1 VTARIVL
8 LNKPFGVLSQFT
20 GEPGQR
26 TLADCV
32 TERGVYAAGRLDA
45 DSEGL
50 LLLTDNGGV
59 QHRLTDP
66 RHKAAKTY
74 FAQVEGVVSE
84 SALAA
89 LRRGLDLGDFVT
101 QPCEVD
107 EVPQPDWL
115 WPREPPIRVRKAIP
129 TAWLRIVL
137 REGKNRQVRR
147 MTAKV
152 GLPTLRLVRWAIGD
166 WTLEGLRPGDLR
178 IEVFALADAGV
189 GQVRGRKR

>member
-1 VTARIVL
+1 M
-8 LNKPFGVLSQFT
+8 
-20 GEPGQR
+20 
-26 TLADCV
+26 
-32 TERGVYAAGRLDA
+32 
-45 DSEGL
+45 
-50 LLLTDNGGV
+50 
-59 QHRLTDP
+59 TDP

>member
-1 VTARIVL
+1 MTARLVL

-26 TLADCV
+26 TLADYV
-32 TERGVYAAGRLDA
+32 TEQGVYAAGRLDA

-59 QHRLTDP
+59 QHQLTDP
-66 RHKAAKTY
+66 RYKAAKIY
-74 FAQVEGVVSE
+74 FAQVEGSVSE
-84 SALAA
+84 AALAA

-101 QPCEVD
+101 LPCEVD
-107 EVPQPDWL
+107 EVQQPDWL

-152 GLPTLRLVRWAIGD
+152 GLPTLRLVRWAIGG

-178 IEVFALADAGV
+178 IEVFALTDAGV
-189 GQVRGRKR
+189 RQGRGRKR

>member
-1 VTARIVL
+1 MTARLVL

-20 GEPGQR
+20 GEPGQQ
-26 TLADCV
+26 TLADYV
-32 TERGVYAAGRLDA
+32 TEQGVYAAGRLDA

>member
-1 VTARIVL
+1 MTARLVL

-20 GEPGQR
+20 GEPGQQ
-26 TLADCV
+26 TLADYV
-32 TERGVYAAGRLDA
+32 TEQGVYAAGRLDA

-101 QPCEVD
+101 QPCEVG
-107 EVPQPDWL
+107 EVLQPDWL

-152 GLPTLRLVRWAIGD
+152 GLPTLRLVRWAIGG

>member
-1 VTARIVL
+1 MTARLVL

-20 GEPGQR
+20 GEPGQQ
-26 TLADCV
+26 TLADYV
-32 TERGVYAAGRLDA
+32 TEQGVYAAGRLDA

-189 GQVRGRKR
+189 GQVRWRKR